1 MQGGSEVISDLTK
14 LTLDKEARYEA
25 IKELI
30 QAKNINL
37 TTDLS
42 DSDIAAFVYMGA
54 LDRYIMDTYLTDEQR
69 TKLGI
74 DKEEF
79 AISLNGIIK
88 SLYMQ
93 YRIPRNRQ
101 RALEYLKAIIGAERK
116 PEGII
121 ERFTHRSL

>member
-1 MQGGSEVISDLTK
+1 MTNGSAVIDDLTK
-14 LTLDKEARYEA
+14 LTMDKEARYEA

-54 LDRYIMDTYLTDEQR
+54 LDRYIMDTYLTDDQR
-69 TKLGI
+69 KDLGM

-93 YRIPRNRQ
+93 YRVPRNRQ

-116 PEGII
+116 PEGIV
-121 ERFTHRSL
+121 ERLTHRSL

>member
-1 MQGGSEVISDLTK
+1 MAGESSVIDDLAK
-14 LTLDKEARYEA
+14 LTADKEARYEA

-54 LDRYIMDTYLTDEQR
+54 LDRYIMDTYLTEEQR
-69 TKLGI
+69 KDLGI
-74 DKEEF
+74 KKEDF

-101 RALEYLKAIIGAERK
+101 RALEYLKAIIGSERK
-116 PEGII
+116 PEGIV
-121 ERFTHRSL
+121 ERFSRRSL

>member
-1 MQGGSEVISDLTK
+1 MSNGSTVIDDLTK
-14 LTLDKEARYEA
+14 LTMDKEARYEA

-54 LDRYIMDTYLTDEQR
+54 LDRYIIDTYISKEQR
-69 TKLGI
+69 KELGL
-74 DKEEF
+74 DDEEF

-93 YRIPRNRQ
+93 YRVPRNRQ

-121 ERFTHRSL
+121 QRFTRQSL